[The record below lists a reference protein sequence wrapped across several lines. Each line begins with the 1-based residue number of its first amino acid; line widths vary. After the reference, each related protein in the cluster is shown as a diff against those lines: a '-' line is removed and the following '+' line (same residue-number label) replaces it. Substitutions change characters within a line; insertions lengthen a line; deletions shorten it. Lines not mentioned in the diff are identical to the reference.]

1 MEKLLLLIC
10 GAICATI
17 TLQTSSAFAFPG
29 DTEVENFQAYEWEE
43 ELRPSVIRREFSIPF
58 ESSQIVVASNHVEER
73 VYQMEHSLALLSAW
87 AQAEVNVDA
96 FKHKLDSVLTHLFAQ
111 RFFGI
116 PFVNINCSFPP

>member
-87 AQAEVNVDA
+87 AQAEVNVD
-96 FKHKLDSVLTHLFAQ
+96 
-111 RFFGI
+111 
-116 PFVNINCSFPP
+116 